1 MLHAMRTADTRAAGV
16 CVSVWGC
23 MVNVACHDDNRQQGC
38 RRVGGGVG
46 ACVRARMYV
55 CEFVTGVCGRVYEY
69 VCVCVCALGV

>member
-1 MLHAMRTADTRAAGV
+1 MLHAMMTTDSRAAGV
-16 CVSVWGC
+16 W
-23 MVNVACHDDNRQQGC
+23 
-38 RRVGGGVG
+38 GGGVG